1 MRVPH
6 HENLPR
12 PFARMQLSWH
22 KCNCHDTSC
31 PSMALTLS
39 RSSAL
44 TVEPSMPTAASVAAT
59 SSRASGRGGE
69 DDVPAVGCFMEVV
82 LLLRLRLRLR
92 LRLLLL
98 ERRRRWR
105 GLLERRR
112 LFCLGL
118 RSRSLCRDLSR
129 SLRLLSLC
137 LSWLER
143 NKAFSSH
150 TKGQQAAE
158 TKVFTFTPKTSTP
171 HREDRERVLKQGE
184 QRGGLHLHARVRPMA
199 RVHSMAVRS

>member
-1 MRVPH
+1 MNTFPDPLH
-6 HENLPR
+6 NL
-12 PFARMQLSWH
+12 QH
-22 KCNCHDTSC
+22 KCNVHDTSC
-31 PSMALTLS
+31 PNMALTLS

-44 TVEPSMPTAASVAAT
+44 TVEPSRPTAASVATT

-69 DDVPAVGCFMEVV
+69 DNVPTVGCFREVV
-82 LLLRLRLRLR
+82 LLARLRLRLL

-98 ERRRRWR
+98 ERRRRWWW

-150 TKGQQAAE
+150 INGQQAAYPKE
-158 TKVFTFTPKTSTP
+158 VTFTQKTSTP
-171 HREDRERVLKQGE
+171 
-184 QRGGLHLHARVRPMA
+184 QR
-199 RVHSMAVRS
+199 RS

>member
-1 MRVPH
+1 MGAHHQGIGFVSLPLCANVSPRTRVRECEFLTMNTFPDP
-6 HENLPR
+6 L
-12 PFARMQLSWH
+12 H
-22 KCNCHDTSC
+22 KCNFHDTIC
-31 PSMALTLS
+31 PNMALTLS

-44 TVEPSMPTAASVAAT
+44 TVEPSMPAAASVATT

-69 DDVPAVGCFMEVV
+69 DDVPAVGCFREVV
-82 LLLRLRLRLR
+82 LLARLRLRLL

-98 ERRRRWR
+98 ERRRRWW

-118 RSRSLCRDLSR
+118 RSRSLCRDLPR

-143 NKAFSSH
+143 IRHSVPTQTGSR
-150 TKGQQAAE
+150 QQRQKKSLSPQKRAH
-158 TKVFTFTPKTSTP
+158 
-171 HREDRERVLKQGE
+171 HR
-184 QRGGLHLHARVRPMA
+184 
-199 RVHSMAVRS
+199 

>member
-1 MRVPH
+1 VSPYPSALMWVRERGCECDFPIMNTFPDPLH
-6 HENLPR
+6 NL
-12 PFARMQLSWH
+12 QH
-22 KCNCHDTSC
+22 KCNFHDTSC
-31 PSMALTLS
+31 PNMALTLS

-44 TVEPSMPTAASVAAT
+44 TVEPSMPTAASVATT

-69 DDVPAVGCFMEVV
+69 DDVPAVGCFREVV
-82 LLLRLRLRLR
+82 LLARLRLRLL

-98 ERRRRWR
+98 ERRRRWW

-118 RSRSLCRDLSR
+118 RSRSLCRDLPR

-150 TKGQQAAE
+150 NNGQQAAKTKEVKFTQKSGTPQRRSRTSRE
-158 TKVFTFTPKTSTP
+158 TGRATW
-171 HREDRERVLKQGE
+171 G
-184 QRGGLHLHARVRPMA
+184 
-199 RVHSMAVRS
+199 